1 MRPPPDCRPSVGA
14 SAPKGTCRWLS
25 PFGGSALISCLPIPW
40 LCVCPPAQFRLDYTH
55 SFRISPNPG
64 TKSVKEHST
73 KRPAFAN
80 PETVFVRRQCC
91 NVKSK
96 TTLGNG
102 YLGSR
107 IDEERSE
114 MRYLDARSVLT
125 CGGEF
130 NSRQIVSR
138 FGPKALDNPKSST
151 RPQSGEASSAT
162 DRAQVPWKGAPER
175 VRAPSCPD
183 PVAPRGAV
191 YESGCLGMQP
201 QSGGKFRPRLNMGE
215 RPIAN
220 KYRECLKLSG
230 GKRMGAGDA
239 SRSDAERSNP
249 HAPHGVPRHLRAQ
262 GVGLWA
268 PHSTRLETRTKESD
282 MCASQRVSK
291 PVRHKEADWLDP
303 SRCEH
308 ACRDPKDGE
317 LCLSGAKPEETLV
330 EARSDTDVQIVRL
343 TWVGRGGCF
352 VEPSHGIES
361 SKWAIFGKQNWRCG
375 MNRKPGY
382 GAQLR
387 ANLEPTKGVG
397 RLRQQDGGH
406 GSRNPLR
413 SVLPT
418 LETAQPEVGS
428 SGWKS
433 TARRVVSGA
442 FPAALE
448 NPEDRVP
455 LTPGRTHNR
464 IRSPRPKT
472 RFGGS
477 IRAEDIVSR
486 IHQVLDCSPTNR
498 ERELGL
504 DRRETGYNQYTQTK
518 ITICVLMDCQRG
530 ANVLICVLTDSP
542 RGRKSPTD
550 SPRGR
555 KSPTD
560 SPVGENHPRT
570 VLVGENHPRT
580 DARSVLTCGGEFNSR
595 QIVSR
600 FGPKALDNPKS
611 STRPQSGEASS
622 ATDRAQVPWKGAPER
637 VRAPSCPDPVAPR
650 GAVYE
655 SGCLGMQPQSGG
667 KFRPRLNM
675 GERPIANKYRECLKL
690 SGGKRMGAGD
700 ASRSDAERSNPH
712 APHGVPRHLRA
723 QGVGLWAPHSTR
735 LETRTKE
742 SDMCASQ
749 RVSKP
754 VRHKE
759 ADWLDPSRCEH
770 ACRDPKDGELC
781 LSGAKPEETLV
792 EARSDTDVQIVR
804 LTWVGRGGCFVEPSH
819 GIESSKWAIF
829 GKQNWRCGMNR
840 KPGYGA
846 QLRANLEPTKGVGR
860 LRQQDGGHGSRNPLR
875 SVLPT
880 LETAQPEVGSSG
892 WKSTARRV
900 VSGAFPAALENP
912 EDRVPL
918 TPGRTHNRIRSPRPK
933 TRFGGS
939 IRAED
944 IVSRIHQVL
953 DCSPTNRERELGLDR
968 RETG

>member
-1 MRPPPDCRPSVGA
+1 MRTDGQSSWAKSTRTVHGKGQRADMRTDGQS
-14 SAPKGTCRWLS
+14 SANV
-25 PFGGSALISCLPIPW
+25 LIC
-40 LCVCPPAQFRLDYTH
+40 
-55 SFRISPNPG
+55 
-64 TKSVKEHST
+64 
-73 KRPAFAN
+73 
-80 PETVFVRRQCC
+80 
-91 NVKSK
+91 
-96 TTLGNG
+96 
-102 YLGSR
+102 
-107 IDEERSE
+107 
-114 MRYLDARSVLT
+114 VLT
-125 CGGEF
+125 DSPRGRKSPGQSTGRANVLICSTGRANVLICVLRTVLVGE
-130 NSRQIVSR
+130 NHPDSPREGPTANVLICVLTDSHRGPKSPGYR

-413 SVLPT
+413 SVARPIPGRRGKSQASMSRRARRSLQNLGREPGRSGRRCRSWCLPT

-464 IRSPRPKT
+464 IRSP
-472 RFGGS
+472 S
-477 IRAEDIVSR
+477 DAHEWINEI
-486 IHQVLDCSPTNR
+486 PTVPVYYPAKPQPR
-498 ERELGL
+498 ERAWQ
-504 DRRETGYNQYTQTK
+504 N
-518 ITICVLMDCQRG
+518 QRG
-530 ANVLICVLTDSP
+530 KKTLLSLT
-542 RGRKSPTD
+542 
-550 SPRGR
+550 
-555 KSPTD
+555 
-560 SPVGENHPRT
+560 
-570 VLVGENHPRT
+570 L
-580 DARSVLTCGGEFNSR
+580 
-595 QIVSR
+595 
-600 FGPKALDNPKS
+600 S

-754 VRHKE
+754 VRRKE

-804 LTWVGRGGCFVEPSH
+804 LTWVGRGGCFAEPSH

-875 SVLPT
+875 SVARPIPGRRGKSQASMSRRARRSLQNLGREPGRSGRRCRSWCLPT

-912 EDRVPL
+912 EDRVSKVNSL
-918 TPGRTHNRIRSPRPK
+918 WSMEQCRQGKSAKWIRNFGKRIGSEGWARGSQFRTRRLLA
-933 TRFGGS
+933 GCL
-939 IRAED
+939 
-944 IVSRIHQVL
+944 SR
-953 DCSPTNRERELGLDR
+953 
-968 RETG
+968 